1 MPDVRRVTITLARP
15 SGPDDLGAVEHGY
28 FVLEG
33 ETVTLTSEGGEKLR
47 RTTMGRRGEAPTWS
61 RKLQPGESAERAA
74 RDLLFAKF
82 NAGRRNSDFNRPLRY
97 PSKGII

>member
-15 SGPDDLGAVEHGY
+15 SGPDDLGAVEHGHY
-28 FVLEG
+28 VVEG
-33 ETVTLTSEGGEKLR
+33 ETVTLTSEVGEKLR
-47 RTTMGRRGEAPTWS
+47 RTTMGRGEAPSWS

-82 NAGRRNSDFNRPLRY
+82 NASRRNSDFNRPLRY